1 MAEGILSPVAALSS
15 RPLIIPGFRRIL
27 HGGDYNPDQWL
38 RTPEVIDED
47 FRLMKLAGCNAF
59 SIGIFSWTSY
69 EPEEGTYRFDWLD
82 RVMAAMADA
91 GHKVILAT
99 PSGSRPAW
107 MSKKYPEIRRVQK
120 DGLREVLKD
129 RHNHCWT
136 SPVYREKVK
145 RINEQLA
152 LRYRGHAALGMWH
165 ISNEYAGE
173 CYCEGCL
180 KKFCAWL
187 EARYGTLDQ
196 LNHAW
201 WAGFW
206 SHTFTAWDEIDPRDW
221 SLDGLQLDWL
231 RFGTQQVIDFYEW
244 EAEPLRRLTP
254 GVPCTTN
261 FMGLYPTLDY
271 ARLAEHVDVV
281 ADDQYPA
288 FDERGTDSIE
298 KALGVAFKDDL
309 YRCFK
314 PDRPFMLL
322 ESCPDAPQWK
332 VPMRLKPE
340 RVHRTEMLQALGHGA
355 EGTCYFQWRKGRGG
369 VEKHHGAVVDHAGH
383 ENTRVFRSVAAL
395 GKSYAKLAEIIGSV
409 AVSEVALIHD
419 WEVRWGFEKSGGM
432 LSRDDAY
439 VRVCIDHYRPFWEL
453 GVGVDVLASE
463 REFSSYRLVVAP
475 QLHLLKPGVAA
486 RLREFVERGGVLVTT
501 YYTGFVGPSN
511 LCFTG
516 GMPGDGLMDVLGV
529 WNEET
534 DCLPEGMTQTLLRAP
549 SCTLPLADRYSTGD
563 VCALVEAREAD
574 VLATYGEGFYA
585 GTPALTV
592 RKLGTGRAYYQAAR
606 MGRGF
611 MRDFYR
617 GLLSDIGIVPALP
630 DVPPGVS
637 VQRRRSDGREYFF
650 LQNFGQSAQQVK
662 LGGLNLSELWSG
674 APAPEVLELGSFE
687 STVLSRG

>member
-1 MAEGILSPVAALSS
+1 MTRQTAQNP
-15 RPLIIPGFRRIL
+15 RPEIIPGFRRIL

-47 FRLMKLAGCNAF
+47 FRLMKLAGCNTFAV
-59 SIGIFSWTSY
+59 GIFSWTSY
-69 EPEEGTYRFDWLD
+69 EAEEGSYRFDWLD
-82 RVMAAMADA
+82 RVMAGMAEA
-91 GHKVILAT
+91 GHKVMLAT

-107 MSKKYPEIRRVQK
+107 MSKKYPEIRRVQR
-120 DGLREVLKD
+120 DGQREVHKD

-136 SPVYREKVK
+136 SPVYRAKVK
-145 RINEQLA
+145 SINEALA
-152 LRYRGHAALGMWH
+152 TRYGGHAALGMWH

-180 KKFCAWL
+180 QKFYGWL
-187 EARYGTLDQ
+187 EARYGTLGE

-201 WAGFW
+201 WAEFW

-231 RFGTQQVIDFYEW
+231 RFNTQQVIDFFEW

-261 FMGLYPTLDY
+261 FMGLFPTLDY
-271 ARLAEHVDVV
+271 ARLAEHVDIV

-288 FDERGTDSIE
+288 YDERGTDSIE
-298 KALGVAFKDDL
+298 KAISVAFKHDL

-314 PDRPFMLL
+314 PDRPSMLM

-332 VPMRLKPE
+332 LPMRLKPE
-340 RVHRTEMLQALGHGA
+340 NVHRAEMLQAIGHGA

-395 GKSYAKLAEIIGSV
+395 GRSYEKLSEVIGSV
-409 AVSEVALIHD
+409 VEAEVALIYD
-419 WEVRWGFEKSGGM
+419 WDVRWAFERSGGM

-439 VRVCIDHYRPFWEL
+439 SRVCFDHYQPFWEL
-453 GVGVDVLASE
+453 GVSVDVLASG
-463 REFSSYRLVVAP
+463 RDFSAYRLLIAP

-486 RLREFVERGGVLVTT
+486 RLREFVERGGTLVST
-501 YYTGFVGPSN
+501 YYTGFVGPST

-516 GMPGDGLMDVLGV
+516 GMPGDGLVELFGV

-534 DCLPEGMTQTLLRAP
+534 DCLPPHVSQTLLCVADRG
-549 SCTLPLADRYSTGD
+549 LPLAERYPTGD
-563 VCALVEAREAD
+563 VCAIVEARGAQ

-592 RKLGTGRAYYQAAR
+592 REHGRGRAYYQAAR
-606 MGRGF
+606 MGQGF
-611 MRDFYR
+611 LGDFYR
-617 GLLSDIGIVPALP
+617 GLAATLGIAPALP
-630 DVPPGVS
+630 DLPAGVT
-637 VQRRRSDGREYFF
+637 VQRRRAEHKEYFF
-650 LQNFGQSAQQVK
+650 LQNFGPTPQTVK
-662 LGGLNLSELWSG
+662 LGGQGLSEFFG
-674 APAPEVLELGSFE
+674 ATPAPAALELASFE
-687 STVLSRG
+687 SAVFSRG